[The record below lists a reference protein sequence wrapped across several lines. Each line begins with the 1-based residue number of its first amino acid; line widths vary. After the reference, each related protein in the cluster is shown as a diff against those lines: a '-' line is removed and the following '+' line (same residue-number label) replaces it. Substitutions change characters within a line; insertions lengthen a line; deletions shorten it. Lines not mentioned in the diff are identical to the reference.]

1 MSDLHGT
8 LLPVEDIE
16 PCELV
21 CICGDI
27 VPLKIQANN
36 RKTKSWLRNKF
47 KTWCE
52 SLPCDKVVFIAGNH
66 KINKF

>member
-8 LLPVEDIE
+8 LLSVEDIE

-27 VPLKIQANN
+27 VPLRIQANSL
-36 RKTKSWLRNKF
+36 KTKSWLRNEF
-47 KTWCE
+47 K
-52 SLPCDKVVFIAGNH
+52 
-66 KINKF
+66 